1 MHDPVELLIEQS
13 RTLGRIEARLDH
25 GQETHKWLIATTR
38 QHGEVLIR
46 HGEAIKQMRRE
57 LRSKNESGSI
67 TISVWEVLGIIK
79 EAWPW
84 MMLLGA
90 AMAKVVL
97 LVLPWLHSITAR

>member
-1 MHDPVELLIEQS
+1 MLDPMTLLKEQS
-13 RTLGRIEARLDH
+13 HTLGRIEANLEQGRR
-25 GQETHKWLIATTR
+25 THDWLIERSLKQGDT
-38 QHGEVLIR
+38 LIR
-46 HGEAIKQMRRE
+46 HGEAIQQMRRE
-57 LRSKNESGSI
+57 LRSKNESGFI

-90 AMAKVVL
+90 AMAKVVI